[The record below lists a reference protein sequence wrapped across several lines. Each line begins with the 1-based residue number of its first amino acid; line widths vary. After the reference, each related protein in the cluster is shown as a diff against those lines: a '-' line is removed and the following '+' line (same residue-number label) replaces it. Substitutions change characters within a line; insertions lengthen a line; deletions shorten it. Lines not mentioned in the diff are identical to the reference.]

1 CFSSP
6 LFPLPN
12 VVLFPR
18 THLSLHIFE
27 PRYLAMM
34 EEVMAGARRMALCQ
48 LRPGWEKDYEAAP
61 PLFRVAGSG
70 RVLLAEHNSDGTWD
84 ILLEGIERVA
94 LREEIRSEPFRVAL
108 VEPIAEGIPIDELEE
123 TREAM
128 LSVAKLA
135 EALGRQIPMLRRQLT
150 NLVNTHQH
158 PGVVCDVVAA
168 CLVADGYARQ
178 SLLAERNILR
188 RLRLLSIQLDS
199 LVASLRERGL
209 EVPPPQSE

>member
-1 CFSSP
+1 MSQTLP

-70 RVLLAEHNSDGTWD
+70 RVLFAEQQKDGTWD
-84 ILLEGIERVA
+84 ILLEGIERV
-94 LREEIRSEPFRVAL
+94 LLVEEIRSEPFRVAT
-108 VEPIAEGIPIDELEE
+108 VEPIVEEVPREELEE
-123 TREAM
+123 TREVM
-128 LSVAKLA
+128 GSVAQLA
-135 EALGRQIPMLRRQLT
+135 EALGRQIPSLKRQLT

-158 PGVVCDVVAA
+158 PGVVCDIVAA
-168 CLVADGYARQ
+168 CLVSDGYARQ
-178 SLLAERNILR
+178 SILAERNILR
-188 RLRLLSIQLDS
+188 RLRLVSIQLDL

-209 EVPPPQSE
+209 